1 MSIGKSSVPHN
12 VLELEDNDFFEFVK
26 FFSGAKLASLIEFQ
40 DINTAQCL
48 LACDDPFYIL
58 SLDSDDLL
66 DLQKKTCVK
75 LNSNGFV
82 VLPGLTC
89 KMKFLKG
96 ALLRKRNELK
106 KKAKIRTNVNTTIDT
121 SLSNQVMNNVTNL
134 TQVSIQES
142 INSLSSTTDT
152 YTTEDKLKQHLIH
165 LINDWCTKTAD
176 SNDRSAF
183 RLKEDVDYQI
193 MINLL
198 SDKVIIEC
206 QCGAKS
212 LSNFIRHLTHKKP
225 CSMVQQKLVD
235 IRENTSINVVTDNNH
250 INEPVNEEI
259 NIISNSASSVSPQR
273 EKRTRNRTL
282 ESSLSKKKKS
292 T

>member
-121 SLSNQVMNNVTNL
+121 SLSNQVMNN
-134 TQVSIQES
+134 
-142 INSLSSTTDT
+142 
-152 YTTEDKLKQHLIH
+152 
-165 LINDWCTKTAD
+165 
-176 SNDRSAF
+176 
-183 RLKEDVDYQI
+183 
-193 MINLL
+193 
-198 SDKVIIEC
+198 
-206 QCGAKS
+206 